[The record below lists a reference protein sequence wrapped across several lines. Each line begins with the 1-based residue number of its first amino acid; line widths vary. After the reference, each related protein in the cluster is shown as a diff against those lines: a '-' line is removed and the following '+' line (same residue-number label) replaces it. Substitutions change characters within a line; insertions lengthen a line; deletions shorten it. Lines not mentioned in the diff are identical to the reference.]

1 MRPPLS
7 FRMAYNILYGR
18 FTMEIKLKDNE
29 RIEDLQCK
37 GLKIIQNKKWFC
49 FGMDAVLLT
58 NYCDIRNNSKIVDLG
73 TGTGIIPI
81 LLSGKRNY
89 SKAYGIEI
97 QPEVAEMA
105 ERRVKLNSLQEKIEI
120 LNIDLKDTLKYLDA
134 GSFDAVISNPPYK
147 LNNSGI
153 INPEDKKA
161 ISRHE
166 IKCTLEDV
174 ISTASHLLKQYG
186 RFYMVHRPDRLADI
200 ICLLRKYRLEPKQIR
215 FVHPKV
221 KAKPNMVLIRASKN
235 GNPELKF
242 DPPLYI
248 YDDEGNY
255 TEDVHEI
262 YGLENC
268 QLYSC
273 HCYE

>member
-1 MRPPLS
+1 MEV
-7 FRMAYNILYGR
+7 IL
-18 FTMEIKLKDNE
+18 NE
-29 RIEDLQCK
+29 NEKIEDLQCK

-58 NYCDIRNNSKIVDLG
+58 NYCDIKNNSKIVDLG

-97 QPEVAEMA
+97 QSEVAEMA
-105 ERRVKLNSLQEKIEI
+105 KRSVKLNNLQEKIEI
-120 LNIDLKDTLKYLDA
+120 FNVDLKNALDYLEA
-134 GSFDAVISNPPYK
+134 NSFDAVISNPPYK

-153 INPEDKKA
+153 INPDDKKA

-166 IKCTLEDV
+166 IMCSLEDV
-174 ISTASHLLKQYG
+174 ISTASQLLKQYG

-215 FVHPKV
+215 FVHPRA
-221 KAKPNMVLIRASKN
+221 KAKPNMILIRASKN

-242 DPPLYI
+242 DAPLYV
-248 YDDEGNY
+248 YDEEGNY
-255 TEDVHEI
+255 TEDVYEI
-262 YGLENC
+262 YRLGDTP
-268 QLYSC
+268 
-273 HCYE
+273 

>member
-1 MRPPLS
+1 
-7 FRMAYNILYGR
+7 
-18 FTMEIKLKDNE
+18 MEVALNE
-29 RIEDLQCK
+29 NEKIEDLQCR

-58 NYCDIRNNSKIVDLG
+58 NYCDIKNNSTVVDLG

-89 SKAYGIEI
+89 SKVYGLEI

-105 ERRVKLNSLQEKIEI
+105 ERSVKLNDLQEKIEI
-120 LNIDLKDTLKYLDA
+120 LNIDLKNALDYLKA
-134 GSFDAVISNPPYK
+134 NSFDAVISNPPYK
-147 LNNSGI
+147 LYNSGI

-166 IKCTLEDV
+166 IKSTLEDV
-174 ISTASHLLKQYG
+174 ISTASQLLKQYG

-200 ICLLRKYRLEPKQIR
+200 MCLLRKYRLEPKQIR
-215 FVHPKV
+215 FVHPKAA
-221 KAKPNMVLIRASKN
+221 AKPNMILIRASKN

-248 YDDEGNY
+248 YDDDGNY
-255 TEDVHEI
+255 TKDVYEI
-262 YGLENC
+262 YQGN
-268 QLYSC
+268 S
-273 HCYE
+273 

>member
-1 MRPPLS
+1 
-7 FRMAYNILYGR
+7 
-18 FTMEIKLKDNE
+18 MEITLNE
-29 RIEDLQCK
+29 NEKIEDLQCK

-58 NYCDIRNNSKIVDLG
+58 NYCHIKKNSKIVDLG

-105 ERRVKLNSLQEKIEI
+105 ERSVRLNNLQDKIEI
-120 LNIDLKDTLKYLDA
+120 MNIDLKKALNFLEPN
-134 GSFDAVISNPPYK
+134 SFDAVISNPPYK
-147 LNNSGI
+147 LANSGLL
-153 INPEDKKA
+153 NPEDKKA

-174 ISTASHLLKQYG
+174 VATASKLLKQHG

-200 ICLLRKYRLEPKQIR
+200 ISFLRKYRLEPKQIR

-221 KAKPNMVLIRASKN
+221 SAKPNMILIRASKN

-255 TEDVHEI
+255 TEEVYEI
-262 YGLENC
+262 Y
-268 QLYSC
+268 SS
-273 HCYE
+273 

>member
-1 MRPPLS
+1 MD
-7 FRMAYNILYGR
+7 IV
-18 FTMEIKLKDNE
+18 LKEDE
-29 RIEDLQCK
+29 RVEDLQCN

-58 NYCDIRNNSKIVDLG
+58 NYCDIKSNSKIADLG

-89 SKAYGIEI
+89 SKAYAVEI
-97 QPEVAEMA
+97 QEEVAEMA
-105 ERRVKLNSLQEKIEI
+105 KRSVALNGLQEKIEV
-120 LNIDLKDTLKYLDA
+120 LNIDLKDAGKYLEPN
-134 GSFDAVISNPPYK
+134 SFDAVISNPPYK

-153 INPEDKKA
+153 VNPLDKKA

-166 IKCTLEDV
+166 IACTLEDV
-174 ISTASHLLKQYG
+174 ISTAAMLLKQYG

-215 FVHPKV
+215 FVHPKAA
-221 KAKPNMVLIRASKN
+221 AKPNMVLIRASKN

-248 YDDEGNY
+248 YGDDGRY
-255 TEDVHEI
+255 TEDVYDI
-262 YGLENC
+262 YGMEIP
-268 QLYSC
+268 
-273 HCYE
+273 EE

>member
-1 MRPPLS
+1 MD
-7 FRMAYNILYGR
+7 
-18 FTMEIKLKDNE
+18 TVLKEDE

-58 NYCDIRNNSKIVDLG
+58 NYCDIKNNSKIVDLG

-89 SKAYGIEI
+89 LKAYAVEI
-97 QPEVAEMA
+97 QEEVAEMA
-105 ERRVKLNSLQEKIEI
+105 KRSVALNGLQEKIEV
-120 LNIDLKDTLKYLDA
+120 LNIDFKDAGKYLEPN
-134 GSFDAVISNPPYK
+134 SFDAVISNPPYK

-153 INPEDKKA
+153 VNPLDKKA

-166 IKCTLEDV
+166 IACTLEDV
-174 ISTASHLLKQYG
+174 ISTAAMLLKQYG

-215 FVHPKV
+215 FVHPKAA
-221 KAKPNMVLIRASKN
+221 AKPNMVLIRASKN

-248 YDDEGNY
+248 YSDDGRY
-255 TEDVHEI
+255 TDDVYDI
-262 YGLENC
+262 YGMEIP
-268 QLYSC
+268 
-273 HCYE
+273 EE

>member
-1 MRPPLS
+1 
-7 FRMAYNILYGR
+7 
-18 FTMEIKLKDNE
+18 MEIILKENE
-29 RIEDLQCK
+29 KIEDLQCK
-37 GLKIIQNKKWFC
+37 GLRIIQNKKWFC

-58 NYCDIRNNSKIVDLG
+58 NYCDIRKDSKIVDLG

-105 ERRVKLNSLQEKIEI
+105 ERSVRLNNLQDKIHI
-120 LNIDLKDTLKYLDA
+120 LNIDLKDTLNYLEPN
-134 GSFDAVISNPPYK
+134 SFDAVISNPPYM
-147 LNNSGI
+147 LPNSGL

-166 IKCTLEDV
+166 LKCTLEDV
-174 ISTASHLLKQYG
+174 VKIASKLLKPQG

-200 ICLLRKYRLEPKQIR
+200 FWYLREYRLEPKQIR
-215 FVHPKV
+215 FVHPSVSK
-221 KAKPNMVLIRASKN
+221 KPNLFLIRASK
-235 GNPELKF
+235 GGKPELKF

-255 TEDVHEI
+255 TDEVIRI
-262 YGLENC
+262 YGTHL
-268 QLYSC
+268 
-273 HCYE
+273 

>member
-1 MRPPLS
+1 MRE
-7 FRMAYNILYGR
+7 
-18 FTMEIKLKDNE
+18 TLKENE
-29 RIEDLQCK
+29 KIEDLQCK

-58 NYCDIRNNSKIVDLG
+58 NYCDIKNNSKVVDLG

-89 SKAYGIEI
+89 TKAYGIEI

-105 ERRVKLNSLQEKIEI
+105 KRSVELNNLQDKIEI
-120 LNIDLKDTLKYLDA
+120 LNIDLKNTLEYLDTN
-134 GSFDAVISNPPYK
+134 SFDAVISNPPYK

-166 IKCTLEDV
+166 IRCTLEDV
-174 ISTASHLLKQYG
+174 ISTASQLLKQYG

-215 FVHPKV
+215 FVHPR
-221 KAKPNMVLIRASKN
+221 AAEKPNMILIRASKN

-248 YDDEGNY
+248 YNEEGNY
-255 TEDVHEI
+255 TEDVYKI
-262 YGLENC
+262 YGGEKEC
-268 QLYSC
+268 PR
-273 HCYE
+273 

>member
-1 MRPPLS
+1 MD
-7 FRMAYNILYGR
+7 
-18 FTMEIKLKDNE
+18 FTLKENE
-29 RIEDLQCK
+29 KIEDLQCK

-58 NYCDIRNNSKIVDLG
+58 NYCDIKNNSKIVDLG

-97 QPEVAEMA
+97 QDEVAEMA
-105 ERRVKLNSLQEKIEI
+105 GRSVELNKLQDKIEI
-120 LNIDLKDTLKYLDA
+120 LNIDLKDVLDYLEPN
-134 GSFDAVISNPPYK
+134 SFDAVISNPPYK
-147 LNNSGI
+147 LNRTGI
-153 INPEDKKA
+153 INPQDKKA

-174 ISTASHLLKQYG
+174 ISRAALLLKQYG

-215 FVHPKV
+215 FVHPKAG
-221 KAKPNMVLIRASKN
+221 AKPNMVLIRASKN

-248 YDDEGNY
+248 YDEEGNY
-255 TEDVHEI
+255 TRDVHEI
-262 YGLENC
+262 YGM
-268 QLYSC
+268 
-273 HCYE
+273 

>member
-1 MRPPLS
+1 
-7 FRMAYNILYGR
+7 
-18 FTMEIKLKDNE
+18 MEVALNE
-29 RIEDLQCK
+29 NEKIEDLQCR

-58 NYCDIRNNSKIVDLG
+58 NYCDIKNNSTVVDLG

-89 SKAYGIEI
+89 SKVYGLEI

-105 ERRVKLNSLQEKIEI
+105 ERSVKLNDLQEKIEI
-120 LNIDLKDTLKYLDA
+120 LNIDLKNALDYLKA
-134 GSFDAVISNPPYK
+134 NSFDAVISNPPYK
-147 LNNSGI
+147 LYNSGI

-166 IKCTLEDV
+166 IKSTLEDV
-174 ISTASHLLKQYG
+174 ISTASQLLKQYG

-200 ICLLRKYRLEPKQIR
+200 MCLLRKYRLEPKQIR
-215 FVHPKV
+215 FVHPRAA
-221 KAKPNMVLIRASKN
+221 AKPNMILIRASKN

-248 YDDEGNY
+248 YDDDGNY
-255 TEDVHEI
+255 TKDVYEI
-262 YGLENC
+262 YQGN
-268 QLYSC
+268 S
-273 HCYE
+273 

>member
-1 MRPPLS
+1 MEV
-7 FRMAYNILYGR
+7 ILR
-18 FTMEIKLKDNE
+18 ENE
-29 RIEDLQCK
+29 KIEDLQCN

-58 NYCDIRNNSKIVDLG
+58 NYCDIKNNSKVVDLG

-81 LLSGKRNY
+81 LLSGKRNF
-89 SKAYGIEI
+89 SKAYGVEI

-105 ERRVKLNSLQEKIEI
+105 ERSVKLNNLQGKIEI
-120 LNIDLKDTLKYLDA
+120 LNIDLKSSLDYLEA
-134 GSFDAVISNPPYK
+134 NSFDAVISNPPYK
-147 LNNSGI
+147 LYNSGI

-166 IKCTLEDV
+166 IKAVLEDV
-174 ISTASHLLKQYG
+174 ICIASRLLKQYG

-200 ICLLRKYRLEPKQIR
+200 MCLLRKYRLEPKQIR
-215 FVHPKV
+215 FVHPKAA
-221 KAKPNMVLIRASKN
+221 AKPNMILIRASKN

-255 TEDVHEI
+255 TEDVYEI
-262 YGLENC
+262 Y
-268 QLYSC
+268 STS
-273 HCYE
+273 

>member
-1 MRPPLS
+1 
-7 FRMAYNILYGR
+7 
-18 FTMEIKLKDNE
+18 MEIELKENE
-29 RIEDLQCK
+29 KIEDLQCG
-37 GLKIIQNKKWFC
+37 GLRIIQNKKWFC

-58 NYCDIRNNSKIVDLG
+58 NYCDIKNNSKIADLG

-89 SKAYGIEI
+89 SKAYAIEI
-97 QPEVAEMA
+97 QEKVAEMA
-105 ERRVKLNSLQEKIEI
+105 ARSVALNGLQEKIEI
-120 LNIDLKDTLKYLDA
+120 LNIDLRDSLNYLEPN
-134 GSFDAVISNPPYK
+134 SFDAVISNPPYK

-153 INPEDKKA
+153 INPSDQKA

-174 ISTASHLLKQYG
+174 ISTAAALLKQHG

-200 ICLLRKYRLEPKQIR
+200 ICLLRKYCLEPKHMR
-215 FVHPKV
+215 FVHPRSA
-221 KAKPNMVLIRASKN
+221 AKPNMILIRASKS

-255 TEDVHEI
+255 TEDVYKI
-262 YGLENC
+262 YGSNP
-268 QLYSC
+268 
-273 HCYE
+273 

>member
-1 MRPPLS
+1 
-7 FRMAYNILYGR
+7 
-18 FTMEIKLKDNE
+18 MEVALNE
-29 RIEDLQCK
+29 NEKIEDLQCR

-58 NYCDIRNNSKIVDLG
+58 NYCDIKNNSTVVDLG

-89 SKAYGIEI
+89 SKVYGLEI

-105 ERRVKLNSLQEKIEI
+105 KRSVKLNDLQGKIEI
-120 LNIDLKDTLKYLDA
+120 LNIDLKNALNYLEA
-134 GSFDAVISNPPYK
+134 NSFDAVISNPPYK
-147 LNNSGI
+147 LYNSGI

-166 IKCTLEDV
+166 IKSTLEDV
-174 ISTASHLLKQYG
+174 ISTASQLLKQYG

-200 ICLLRKYRLEPKQIR
+200 MCLLRKYRLEPKQIR
-215 FVHPKV
+215 FVHPRAA
-221 KAKPNMVLIRASKN
+221 AKPNMILIRASKN
-235 GNPELKF
+235 GNPELIF

-248 YDDEGNY
+248 YDDDGNY
-255 TEDVHEI
+255 TKDVYEI
-262 YGLENC
+262 YQGN
-268 QLYSC
+268 S
-273 HCYE
+273 

>member
-1 MRPPLS
+1 
-7 FRMAYNILYGR
+7 
-18 FTMEIKLKDNE
+18 MEITLKENE

-58 NYCDIRNNSKIVDLG
+58 NYCDIKNSSKIVDLG

-89 SKAYGIEI
+89 SKAYGVEI
-97 QPEVAEMA
+97 QAEVAEMA
-105 ERRVKLNSLQEKIEI
+105 ERSVKLNNLQDKIEI
-120 LNIDLKDTLKYLDA
+120 LNIDLKDALEYLDA

-147 LNNSGI
+147 LNNTGI
-153 INPEDKKA
+153 INPDDKKA

-174 ISTASHLLKQYG
+174 ISTASQLLKQYG

-200 ICLLRKYRLEPKQIR
+200 MCFLRKYKLEPKQIR

-221 KAKPNMVLIRASKN
+221 KAKPNMILIRASKN

-248 YDDEGNY
+248 YDDKGSY
-255 TEDVHEI
+255 TEDVYKI
-262 YGLENC
+262 YGMEDG
-268 QLYSC
+268 QI
-273 HCYE
+273 